1 MATTLT
7 AEQDAA
13 LVRLVDDGVLTA
25 EQGDAVRAAL
35 TVEEGVPRRV
45 AEVLGYL
52 GGGLVLAGAAL
63 LIGTSWEEL
72 TRPARIVVLLVSATV
87 LMGAGVLIAGGP
99 RGLRAAKASART
111 RVAGVLFGLTAV
123 VGGFA
128 AATIAGSHEGLWAT
142 STMLVLAAFGYLALP
157 SLACLAVA
165 AVGCV
170 AVAWQVVV
178 EVFDADAPWLAGVL
192 IVVGVLWGV
201 LTVAGVIRP
210 AWAGFTAAAGIAL
223 IGGQVPL
230 GSSEWTPWGYLLT
243 AGVALAGFAAYR
255 LHRSPVLLA
264 AGVVGFTLAVPEAIW
279 DWTGGSVGGAAIVL
293 IAGAVLLALGG
304 LSLRLRHE

>member
-13 LVRLVDDGVLTA
+13 LVKLVEEGVLTA

-35 TVEEGVPRRV
+35 VVAEGVPRRV

-72 TRPARIVVLLVSATV
+72 TRSARIIVLLLSAAV
-87 LMGAGVLIAGGP
+87 LMVAGVLIAGGL
-99 RGLRAAKASART
+99 RGLRAGKASART
-111 RVAGVLFGLTAV
+111 RVAGVLFGLTAI

-128 AATIAGSHEGLWAT
+128 AATIATSHEGLWAT
-142 STMLVLAAFGYLALP
+142 STMLVLAVCGYLALP

-165 AVGCV
+165 AVGSV
-170 AVAWQVVV
+170 AVVWQVVV
-178 EVFDADAPWLAGVL
+178 ELLDADAPWLAGAL
-192 IVVGVLWGV
+192 IVVGVLWGA
-201 LTVAGVIRP
+201 LTAAGLVRQR
-210 AWAGFTAAAGIAL
+210 WAGYTAAACIAL
-223 IGGQVPL
+223 IGAQVPL
-230 GSSEWTPWGYLLT
+230 GSSEWTAWGYLLT
-243 AGVALAGFAAYR
+243 AGVAVAGFVAYR
-255 LHRSPVLLA
+255 LNRSPVLLA

-304 LSLRLRHE
+304 LSLRLRH